1 MSDERRNFL
10 LQFGRV
16 FVWFLAIVQYL
27 GIVGIM
33 YLLSLVIPTD
43 ANVWLVGLIVSML
56 VYINAI
62 SKFIAREATKQVEEE
77 EKW

>member
-56 VYINAI
+56 VHINAM
-62 SKFIAREATKQVEEE
+62 SKLIAREATKQVKEE
-77 EKW
+77 EK

>member
-43 ANVWLVGLIVSML
+43 ANIWLVGLIVSML
-56 VYINAI
+56 VYINAM

>member
-1 MSDERRNFL
+1 MSDKQRNFL

-33 YLLSLVIPTD
+33 YLISLVIPTD

-56 VYINAI
+56 VYINAT

-77 EKW
+77 EY

>member
-56 VYINAI
+56 VYINAM

-77 EKW
+77 EK

>member
-56 VYINAI
+56 VHVNAM
-62 SKFIAREATKQVEEE
+62 SKLIAREATKQMEEE
-77 EKW
+77 EK

>member
-10 LQFGRV
+10 LQFGRI

-33 YLLSLVIPTD
+33 YLLSLIIPTD

-56 VYINAI
+56 VHVNAM
-62 SKFIAREATKQVEEE
+62 SKLIAREATKKMEEE
-77 EKW
+77 EK

>member
-77 EKW
+77 EK